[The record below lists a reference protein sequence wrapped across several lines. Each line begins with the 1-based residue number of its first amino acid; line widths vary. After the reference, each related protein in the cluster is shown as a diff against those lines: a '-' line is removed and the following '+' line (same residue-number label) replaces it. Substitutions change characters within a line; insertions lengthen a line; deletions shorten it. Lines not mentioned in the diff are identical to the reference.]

1 MMMTKSVAEWVTSL
15 NMKTHP
21 EGGYFREIEKSHDK
35 IQIDGKERSLFTSI
49 YFLLEK
55 ENPSHFHRL
64 TADEIWYYHEGQ
76 PLTVHMITPEGTYE
90 KVLLG
95 KDMSKNEV
103 LQYRVPKGTIFGS
116 TVEEG
121 FALVSCMV
129 SPGFE
134 FEDFELF
141 SREELLAQYPE
152 YEVIIKQ
159 LTK

>member
-1 MMMTKSVAEWVTSL
+1 MIKSAVEWVKLLEMTA
-15 NMKTHP
+15 HP
-21 EGGYFREIEKSHDK
+21 EGGYFREVEKSQDK
-35 IQIDGKERSLFTSI
+35 IQIKGKERSLFTSI

-64 TADEIWYYHEGQ
+64 TADEIWYYHDGQ
-76 PLTVHMITPEGTYE
+76 PLTVHMITPDGNYKTAT
-90 KVLLG
+90 LG
-95 KDMSKNEV
+95 LDVAKGQV
-103 LQYRVPKGTIFGS
+103 LQYRVSKGTIFGS

-121 FALVSCMV
+121 FSLVSCMV

-141 SREELLAQYPE
+141 SYQELITHYPE
-152 YEVIIKQ
+152 HDSIIKQ

>member
-1 MMMTKSVAEWVTSL
+1 MMMTKSVAEWVTCL
-15 NMKTHP
+15 DMKTHP
-21 EGGYFREIEKSHDK
+21 EGGYFREVERSKDK
-35 IQIDGKERSLFTSI
+35 ITIDGKERSLFTSI

-64 TADEIWYYHEGQ
+64 TADEIWYFHDGQ
-76 PLTVHMITPEGTYE
+76 ALTVHMITPEGTYE
-90 KVLLG
+90 KVILG
-95 KDMSKNEV
+95 KDISKNEV

-141 SREELLAQYPE
+141 SRKELLAKYPE